1 VRASQRGSVGF
12 VVVVAIVV
20 LLGYW
25 QRERIKKL
33 FSGLG
38 APPPVALEVDDLRC
52 VLTATGDATIS
63 ATVKNISGDPLALD
77 VAAVSNFED
86 FKPMYHYGA
95 VAPQPLPAGRA
106 GRFELRIAVP
116 PDWKGS
122 CKVTAFTDRASGKP
136 VGFR

>member
-38 APPPVALEVDDLRC
+38 APPPV
-52 VLTATGDATIS
+52 
-63 ATVKNISGDPLALD
+63 ALD